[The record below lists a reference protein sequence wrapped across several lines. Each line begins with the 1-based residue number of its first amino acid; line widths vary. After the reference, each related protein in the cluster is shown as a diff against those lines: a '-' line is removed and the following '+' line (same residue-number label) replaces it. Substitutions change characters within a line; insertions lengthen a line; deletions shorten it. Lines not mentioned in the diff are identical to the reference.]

1 MDAIAKT
8 LGWAVS
14 STTSHLPGTVA
25 DQVTAAV
32 WPGLLDIEPT
42 PDRILTIDART
53 VHAAAQ
59 DPTSPH
65 NRPCQR
71 RCSGIVS
78 RGGVGLRVAKF
89 LASLR
94 HGETETELE
103 LEPSALELADG
114 GGRGRVNAMF
124 RSP

>member
-65 NRPCQR
+65 NRP
-71 RCSGIVS
+71 V
-78 RGGVGLRVAKF
+78 RGAVAGLCPEAEWGYV
-89 LASLR
+89 
-94 HGETETELE
+94 
-103 LEPSALELADG
+103 
-114 GGRGRVNAMF
+114 
-124 RSP
+124 